1 MIDDQQVNRT
11 DIPVNEP
18 QKISRRRLLG
28 QAAGLALAGMALPS
42 CKEPPK
48 EPPKESP
55 PAKKKPSAQAV
66 AKASAPSN
74 EISVGIIGC
83 GRRNG
88 QLWIGKG
95 GQGAPP
101 KYARIIAVA
110 DLNTRRADGWAKYHS
125 RPGAKCKSYQDYRAL
140 LDRKDVDVVV
150 YATPEHWH
158 YLPCIHACQA
168 GKDVYGEQPLSHTI
182 REGRVM
188 ADAVRKYKRVFQ
200 TGEQQR
206 SNPKSRKAVELILN
220 GRIGK
225 IQSIIGYNYP
235 SPFEC
240 DFPAQPVPESL
251 DWDRW
256 CGPNEVVPYHTD
268 IYVSRVPYEPETTY
282 PIQPAEKYAVGP
294 GWMSFRPYS
303 GGELLNWGCHGLSA
317 VQWALE
323 MDNSGP
329 VEVWVEPAEKLQAV
343 VYDRPET
350 RDRGDAHSSK
360 GIINY
365 KYANGVVLTLSS
377 FEPRVGG
384 GATFIGD
391 KGRITLYRGGYECD
405 PKELDDDPL
414 PAGAKRVYESDNH
427 MQNFYDCVQS
437 RKDPIMN
444 VENGHRVATLC
455 HLGNIARWL
464 GRPLKWD
471 PEKEIFPGDD
481 EANQFIDVPKRKGF
495 ELPEQ
500 V

>member
-1 MIDDQQVNRT
+1 MTVSG
-11 DIPVNEP
+11 
-18 QKISRRRLLG
+18 KISRRRLLG
-28 QAAGLALAGMALPS
+28 QTVGVALAGMALPS
-42 CKEPPK
+42 CREDEPAGK
-48 EPPKESP
+48 QT
-55 PAKKKPSAQAV
+55 KPRAHAV
-66 AKASAPSN
+66 EQASARNN

-88 QLWIGKG
+88 QLAIGKG
-95 GQGAPP
+95 GQGEPP
-101 KYARIIAVA
+101 KYARIVAVA
-110 DLNTRRADGWAKYHS
+110 DLNTRRADEWAKHY
-125 RPGAKCKSYQDYRAL
+125 RCQAYQDYRAL
-140 LDRKDVDVVV
+140 LDRKDVDVVI

-188 ADAVRKYKRVFQ
+188 AQAVRKYNRVFQ

-206 SNPKSRKAVELILN
+206 SHPKTRKAVELILN

-225 IQSIIGYNYP
+225 IQSIVGYNYP
-235 SPFEC
+235 SPYEC
-240 DFPAQPVPESL
+240 DFPAQPVPETL

-256 CGPNEVVPYHTD
+256 CGPNKVVPYHTEL
-268 IYVSRVPYEPETTY
+268 YLSRIPYEPELTFPT
-282 PIQPAEKYAVGP
+282 QPAEKYAVGP

-303 GGELLNWGCHGLSA
+303 GGELANWGCHGLSM
-317 VQWALE
+317 VQWALQ

-329 VEVWVEPAEKLQAV
+329 VEIWVDPANKLETV
-343 VYDRPET
+343 VYDTPES
-350 RDRGDAHSSK
+350 RDRGDAACSK
-360 GIINY
+360 SIINY
-365 KYANGVVLTLSS
+365 KYANGVVLTLGAID
-377 FEPRVGG
+377 PRLGG

-391 KGRITLYRGGYECD
+391 KGRITIFRGGYECD
-405 PKELDDDPL
+405 PKGLDEDPL
-414 PAGAKRVYESDNH
+414 PAGAIRVDKSDNH
-427 MQNFYDCVQS
+427 MQNFYDCVRS

-444 VENGHRVATLC
+444 VESGHRVATLC

-464 GRPLKWD
+464 GRRLGWD

-481 EANQFIDVPKRKGF
+481 EANQLIDVPKRKGY